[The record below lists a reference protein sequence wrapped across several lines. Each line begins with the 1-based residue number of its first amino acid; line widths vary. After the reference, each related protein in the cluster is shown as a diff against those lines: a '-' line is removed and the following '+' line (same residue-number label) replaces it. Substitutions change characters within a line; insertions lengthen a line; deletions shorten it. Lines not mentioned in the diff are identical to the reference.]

1 MPNFRYDSPDEEY
14 KIEAFKILSDENLA
28 PEDDPAEWIYPEDAP
43 EDEKLRQLAEDI
55 AEHDKVLA
63 RILVGTVSGE
73 KRTGEI
79 VRMICAW
86 QAVMGGGHK
95 KAKGVVVSEPWL
107 A

>member
-1 MPNFRYDSPDEEY
+1 MPNSRYDSPDEEY

-43 EDEKLRQLAEDI
+43 EDEQLRRLAEDI
-55 AEHDKVLA
+55 AQHDKVLA
-63 RILVGTVSGE
+63 RILVGSASGE

-79 VRMICAW
+79 LRMICAW
-86 QAVMGGGHK
+86 QAIRGGGHN
-95 KAKGVVVSEPWL
+95 KAKGAVTSEPWL